1 MTNNTVNRIEL
12 IGYMGTMTKL
22 RYTAGGT
29 AVTNF
34 SLATYQIWQ
43 APDGERRK
51 ETDWHRIT
59 AWGRLAEVVT
69 MYMGTGKRVR
79 VVGRLEYQSW
89 TDAASGA
96 TRSRAV
102 IIASQVLFLDYDR
115 AHNGLAEQPVDD
127 TPSAEAHVLVDPQ
140 APPSTAAEQVQ
151 QRPAA

>member
-12 IGYMGTMTKL
+12 IGYMGAMPEL
-22 RYTAGGT
+22 RYIGNGT
-29 AVTNF
+29 PVTNF
-34 SLATYQIWQ
+34 SLATNRIWQ

-51 ETDWHRIT
+51 ETDWHRVT
-59 AWGRLAEVVT
+59 AWGRLAEVVNT
-69 MYMGTGKRVR
+69 YMGTGKRVR

-89 TDAASGA
+89 RDAASGE

-102 IIASQVLFLDYDR
+102 VIASQVLFLDYDR
-115 AHNGLAEQPVDD
+115 AQGGLPAQPADD